1 MSKVRI
7 DHILAQLGVGE
18 MTSEEEL
25 EELTKKLRADTTDR
39 TSPPS
44 FPEQD

>member
-1 MSKVRI
+1 MAKVHI

-25 EELTKKLRADTTDR
+25 EELVRRLREVDQEKNL
-39 TSPPS
+39 
-44 FPEQD
+44 EQTPN